1 MPDFLVKAGS
11 RWPKRRDFLGRGGRC
26 NRNELLLRW
35 GRKRYRQRQQ
45 PSRRETL
52 RQSHHAAALLATAP
66 TICTAALINRISVT
80 RMTPSPGA
88 SPRSPRLVSR
98 VMAVVI
104 VRVTPAILPPT
115 IRMAPTSATARQ
127 TNPVENVELSVVAP

>member
-80 RMTPSPGA
+80 RMTPT
-88 SPRSPRLVSR
+88 PRSY
-98 VMAVVI
+98 AH
-104 VRVTPAILPPT
+104 PAILPLLQPSAE
-115 IRMAPTSATARQ
+115 RAGHASQERLAGSPAPPMTDRDRQ
-127 TNPVENVELSVVAP
+127 